1 MKKLAAM
8 LVDRLDGRG
17 VDYGDV
23 RVIRLMTESLTVRD
37 GTPESVEAAESYGVG
52 VRVFVDGRWGFAA
65 SDDLSTDR
73 LDRVVEQAILTAHAA
88 AFVGGPPERFDP
100 PPAVTAD
107 WVSPCEIDPR
117 RITLEEKLAML
128 AGCARTMLGE
138 PGVRKACATM
148 DSWEERKVFAST
160 TGSVIAQTTI
170 SCGAGI
176 AAHAIGTRD
185 VQVRSYPNSFRGN
198 FASAGYEFIESLA
211 LPENAARVAS
221 EAVQLL
227 RAPLCPSRDAADL
240 VIGSSQ
246 LALQIHESIGHA
258 IEFDRI
264 LGHEASFAGTSFV
277 APDDVGTLRY
287 GSPLVNVV
295 ADSTTPMGLGTFA
308 YDDEGTPAMRDP
320 VISGGRL
327 VGVLT
332 SAGTAHLLGRRS
344 NATMRADGWGSFPII
359 RMTNVNLEPGTGT
372 LDELI
377 ADTRDGFLLDTNKSW
392 SIDDKRINF
401 QFATEVARE
410 IRNGKLGRLYRNPVY
425 SGVTTR
431 FWSECDAVCG
441 PSEWRLWGI
450 TNCGKGE
457 PMQVARVGH
466 GCAPARFR
474 RQKLWGA

>member
-1 MKKLAAM
+1 M
-8 LVDRLDGRG
+8 LVDRLCGRG

-23 RVIRLMTESLTVRD
+23 RVIRRMTESLTVRD
-37 GTPESVEAAESYGVG
+37 AAPESVEAAESYGVG

-73 LDRVVEQAILTAHAA
+73 LERVVEQAILTARAA
-88 AFVGGPPERFDP
+88 AFTGGPREHFEP
-100 PPAVTAD
+100 PRAVRAD
-107 WVSPCEIDPR
+107 WASPCEIDPR
-117 RITLEEKLAML
+117 CVPLEEKLAML
-128 AGCARTMLGE
+128 AGCTQVMQAE
-138 PGVRKACATM
+138 KGVRKALATM
-148 DSWEERKVFAST
+148 GSWEERKVFAST
-160 TGSVIAQTTI
+160 SGSMIAQTTI

-176 AAHAIGTRD
+176 AAHAIGPRD

-198 FASAGYEFIESLA
+198 FAAAGYEFIELLA

-227 RAPLCPSRDAADL
+227 KAPPCPRRDDADL
-240 VIGSSQ
+240 IIGSSQ

-264 LGHEASFAGTSFV
+264 LGHEASFAGTSFI
-277 APDDVGTLRY
+277 APADVGSLCY
-287 GSPLVNVV
+287 GSALVNVV
-295 ADSTTPMGLGTFA
+295 ADSTTPLGLGTFA
-308 YDDEGTPAMRDP
+308 YDDEGTPAQRDP
-320 VISGGRL
+320 IITEGRL
-327 VGVLT
+327 AGVLT

-344 NATMRADGWGSFPII
+344 NGTMRADGWDNFPII
-359 RMTNVNLEPGTGT
+359 RMTNVNLEPGAGT

-392 SIDDKRINF
+392 SIDDKRIHF

-410 IRNGKLGRLYRNPVY
+410 IRNGKLGRLFRNPVY
-425 SGVTTR
+425 CGVTTR